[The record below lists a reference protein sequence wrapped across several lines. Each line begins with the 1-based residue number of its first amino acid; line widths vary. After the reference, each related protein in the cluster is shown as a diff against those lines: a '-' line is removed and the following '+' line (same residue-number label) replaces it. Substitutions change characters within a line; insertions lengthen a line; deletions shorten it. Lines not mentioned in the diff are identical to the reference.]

1 MLAADSIIA
10 ANLVVGRLLNCH
22 QPCCWKTPKLLPILV
37 GGRLLMLLPALL
49 GVVSFHCCQPCW
61 GGLLSLFATDPVV
74 GSLIH
79 CFSGSA
85 SSSVLPMLQSDSL
98 LSNFCGGW
106 CHFLRHPVGSK
117 LPWQLVPLNIAA
129 EVALDG
135 LLPQHVVLDC
145 CWILFVQRCLPPL
158 FATRSCYQLLKRL
171 MPLFV
176 FTAML
181 RPRLVGEPCCCPL
194 CLC

>member
-1 MLAADSIIA
+1 MVFLIAAEHVGGKLFHCFQSLLVEDSSIA
-10 ANLVVGRLLNCH
+10 AN
-22 QPCCWKTPKLLPILV
+22 
-37 GGRLLMLLPALL
+37 
-49 GVVSFHCCQPCW
+49 PCW
-61 GGLLSLFATDPVV
+61 WQTPHVVASPVEGGLLSLLATDPVV

-117 LPWQLVPLNIAA
+117 LPWQLVPLSIAA

-158 FATRSCYQLLKRL
+158 FATRSCHQFLKRL

-176 FTAML
+176 FIAML
-181 RPRLVGEPCCCPL
+181 RPRLVGEPCCSPL

>member
-1 MLAADSIIA
+1 MADSS
-10 ANLVVGRLLNCH
+10 C
-22 QPCCWKTPKLLPILV
+22 
-37 GGRLLMLLPALL
+37 
-49 GVVSFHCCQPCW
+49 CCQPCW
-61 GGLLSLFATDPVV
+61 GWSPFIVASPVEGGLLSLLATDPVV

-117 LPWQLVPLNIAA
+117 LPWQLVPLSIAA

-158 FATRSCYQLLKRL
+158 FATRSCYQFLKRL

-176 FTAML
+176 FIAIL
-181 RPRLVGEPCCCPL
+181 RPRLVGERCCCPL
-194 CLC
+194 RLC

>member
-1 MLAADSIIA
+1 M
-10 ANLVVGRLLNCH
+10 
-22 QPCCWKTPKLLPILV
+22 
-37 GGRLLMLLPALL
+37 LPALL
-49 GVVSFHCCQPCW
+49 GWSPFIVASPVE
-61 GGLLSLFATDPVV
+61 GGLLSLLATDPVV

-98 LSNFCGGW
+98 LSNFCGGR

-117 LPWQLVPLNIAA
+117 LPWQLVPLSIAA

-158 FATRSCYQLLKRL
+158 LATRSCCQFLKRL

-176 FTAML
+176 FMSML
-181 RPRLVGEPCCCPL
+181 RPRLLGEPFVLHSVFADGPILLSTPSLLVGKSCSAPFLFLLVDQSCCPL
-194 CLC
+194 CLF